1 MKVGDL
7 VRSVGF
13 ENNRLFVVL
22 ETRTLPSMAIG
33 RGHFREERREIRLH
47 CTENSYLAKTFCST
61 EYFELISEAK

>member
-13 ENNRLFVVL
+13 EENKLFVVL
-22 ETRTLPSMAIG
+22 ETRTFPSMAIG
-33 RGHFREERREIRLH
+33 RGHFREERTEIRLH
-47 CTENSYLAKTFCST
+47 CTENPFLKKTFCSA

>member
-22 ETRTLPSMAIG
+22 ETRTFPSTSIG
-33 RGHFREERREIRLH
+33 RGHFREERTEIRLH
-47 CTENSYLAKTFCST
+47 CTENPFLAKSFCSA